1 MRYKLKKHPED
12 SAMILATHNFNEL
25 MYFAFS
31 VHEDSLGNK
40 INDAFDGLDDDGFV
54 EVEMM
59 LVEDKD

>member
-1 MRYKLKKHPED
+1 
-12 SAMILATHNFNEL
+12 MILATHNFNEL

-40 INDAFDGLDDDGFV
+40 INDAFDGLDDGGFV